1 MMTYTDKNLREIQL
15 YMIGSEMEQCIGRSR
30 LLRENAVV
38 YVFSN
43 FPCVQAEIIQTDYL
57 EDVKTKKRTDAPGRV
72 HRLR

>member
-1 MMTYTDKNLREIQL
+1 
-15 YMIGSEMEQCIGRSR
+15 MIGSEMEQCIGRSR

-57 EDVKTKKRTDAPGRV
+57 ENEKKCEREPMHRAGRIG
-72 HRLR
+72 